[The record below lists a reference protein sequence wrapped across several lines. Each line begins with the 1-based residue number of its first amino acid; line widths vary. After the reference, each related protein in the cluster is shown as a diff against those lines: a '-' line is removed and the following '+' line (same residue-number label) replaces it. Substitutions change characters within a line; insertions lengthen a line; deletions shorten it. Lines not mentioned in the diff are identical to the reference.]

1 MSQITMLWHKSHYY
15 DGISGNTNG
24 MVIDPYNQITGL
36 DSILTLQ
43 FILELLPKL
52 VMVRY
57 NCMF

>member
-15 DGISGNTNG
+15 GGISGNTNG

>member
-15 DGISGNTNG
+15 GGISGNTNG

-43 FILELLPKL
+43 FILELLSKL

>member
-1 MSQITMLWHKSHYY
+1 MLWHKSHYY
-15 DGISGNTNG
+15 GGISGNTNG